1 MMNINKRIGWVDI
14 ARALGI
20 FAIVL
25 GHTVEDGVTM
35 RYLYS
40 FHIPLF
46 FFLSGATLRVQDA
59 SFGAFVKKRAFS
71 LLLPYG
77 IFALV
82 SQLVYEAMSLVAA
95 GSMDSARQFSS
106 GAAWA
111 RMLLGYVEANRALWF
126 LPCLFLMGLMLY
138 PVVKRMEAGKNGAA
152 YAACAASV
160 LFSIL
165 NAYVFKIREWPW
177 KLDAAAQLLC
187 FALAGRFST
196 RYAHQLN
203 LPRFAMP
210 ALAAALLALGAISGI
225 FWNERIKYL
234 GGAYGSLPVFYLSA
248 CASLAG
254 VCLLSAWIGRC
265 RWLEYAGRSTMAILL
280 MHKFPILFFQW
291 LCPVVKNWKGL
302 PADIAIT
309 AVSILLCC
317 IAERIIMRIC
327 PALLGK
333 PMKTKRAL
341 R

>member
-1 MMNINKRIGWVDI
+1 MNKRIGWVDI

-46 FFLSGATLRVQDA
+46 FFLSGASFQVKDA

-71 LLLPYG
+71 LLLPYAL
-77 IFALV
+77 FALV
-82 SQLVYEAMSLVAA
+82 SQLVYEAMNLIAA
-95 GSMDSARQFSS
+95 GAMDSGRQFSS
-106 GAAWA
+106 AGAWG
-111 RMLLGYVEANRALWF
+111 RILIGYVEANRALWF

-138 PVVKRMEAGKNGAA
+138 PIVKRMEAGKNDAA

-165 NAYVFKIREWPW
+165 NVYVFRIREWPW
-177 KLDAAAQLLC
+177 KLDAALQLAC
-187 FALAGRFST
+187 FALAGRIAAQHA
-196 RYAHQLN
+196 RRMK
-203 LPRFAMP
+203 LPRIVLP
-210 ALAAALLALGAISGI
+210 VLAAVLLALGAVSGI
-225 FWNERIKYL
+225 FWNGRIKYL
-234 GGAYGSLPVFYLSA
+234 GGVYGSLPVFYLSA

-302 PADIAIT
+302 PAEFVIT
-309 AVSILLCC
+309 AVSILLCL

-333 PMKTKRAL
+333 YPKAKETL